1 MARWLGSYEERS
13 LEIEYCAGIRK
24 KPGYILNLKL
34 VILILTKNGLLNTS
48 LHSRDC
54 TCFAGFFLWFC
65 QKTRA
70 GENLRVLL
78 VLWSSEF
85 GKAKSATLQSKVFFF
100 RSASMEIKLL
110 SALELLSKR
119 GSVAEQFAFI
129 YFTFRTVACQRTC
142 AHSFFH
148 FAMAHPVKTPPQY
161 KM

>member
-24 KPGYILNLKL
+24 KPGYILNLML
-34 VILILTKNGLLNTS
+34 VILILTKNLLNTS

-54 TCFAGFFLWFC
+54 TCFAGFFFDFAKKQEPAIICAYFWYFGL
-65 QKTRA
+65 Q
-70 GENLRVLL
+70 NLVRPNQLR
-78 VLWSSEF
+78 F
-85 GKAKSATLQSKVFFF
+85 GLKLFF

-148 FAMAHPVKTPPQY
+148 FAMTHPVKTPPQY

>member
-13 LEIEYCAGIRK
+13 LEVEYCAGIRK
-24 KPGYILNLKL
+24 KPGYILNLML
-34 VILILTKNGLLNTS
+34 IILILTKNRLLNTS

-54 TCFAGFFLWFC
+54 FAGFFFDFAKKQEPARICAYFWYFGL
-65 QKTRA
+65 Q
-70 GENLRVLL
+70 NLVRPNQLRFSL
-78 VLWSSEF
+78 KF
-85 GKAKSATLQSKVFFF
+85 FFF

-142 AHSFFH
+142 AYSFFH